1 MRNLGSSPR
10 DYHRFCVT
18 FRSVLTVNDEPL
30 AAGRGV
36 DGGTLPSDLKLLD
49 KILFRLGE

>member
-18 FRSVLTVNDEPL
+18 FRSVLRDNDEAL

-36 DGGTLPSDLKLLD
+36 DGGTLPSDPKLLD
-49 KILFRLGE
+49 KILYRLGD